1 MSPPGLYP
9 HPFSQRRRR
18 LWEEGVDEVRAGSR
32 GGRDSSDPRQQALLV
47 SKWTCPLK
55 VVPILLASQG
65 QRKSLPEHEGPCTL
79 PDGERERLSKRNQ
92 GLIFLSTL
100 ESRGLQL
107 DSFRVRQV
115 KMNSEQINVCSTSS
129 TKELRGMGPTRGP
142 VVTTPCCPVEM
153 QT

>member
-1 MSPPGLYP
+1 MG
-9 HPFSQRRRR
+9 
-18 LWEEGVDEVRAGSR
+18 GR
-32 GGRDSSDPRQQALLV
+32 GGRGQGWFQGRQGLLRSKAQALLV

-107 DSFRVRQV
+107 DSSRVRQV

-129 TKELRGMGPTRGP
+129 TKELRGVGPARGP
-142 VVTTPCCPVEM
+142 VVTTPRCPVEM